1 MKINKM
7 ETESD
12 SIDNANH
19 QNKNI
24 TFDLLT
30 KAHLAKALCV
40 SVRTVS
46 NWQKEGKIPYIKV
59 GGRCLYPWLE
69 IRESLKRDFSQ
80 N

>member
-1 MKINKM
+1 MNNNTTKL
-7 ETESD
+7 ESD
-12 SIDNANH
+12 LIDNINH
-19 QNKNI
+19 QNRNI
-24 TFDLLT
+24 YFDLLT
-30 KAHLAKALCV
+30 KAHLAQALCV

-59 GGRCLYPWLE
+59 GGRCLYSWLE